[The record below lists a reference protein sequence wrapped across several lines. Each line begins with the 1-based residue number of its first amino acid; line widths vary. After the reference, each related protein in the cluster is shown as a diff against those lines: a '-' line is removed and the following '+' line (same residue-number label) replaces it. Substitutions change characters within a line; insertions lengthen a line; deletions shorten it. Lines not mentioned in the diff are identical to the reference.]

1 MARKRVLIVYG
12 SGFGSTAEIAHA
24 MAQELQELDITTEVL
39 PVQVARA
46 PYTDEAVIIGAPIRY
61 DRWLIEVR
69 DYVRKY
75 QNELSST
82 SVAYFYTCLALAK
95 QPSNSFNSPQ
105 VYDQT
110 LIKMNRN
117 VEPIM
122 IAGFSGTLQPKLMP
136 WYYRYPLKLIAIVKG
151 VEDGDYRNWDMIR
164 RWSRQVSKVV

>member
-1 MARKRVLIVYG
+1 MVRKRVLIVYG

-24 MAQELQELDITTEVL
+24 IAKELQELNITTQVL
-39 PVQVARA
+39 PVERARA
-46 PYTDEAVIIGAPIRY
+46 PYVDEAVIIGAPIRY
-61 DRWLIEVR
+61 DRWLTEVR
-69 DYVRKY
+69 SYIRKY

-82 SVAYFYTCLALAK
+82 YVAYFYTCLALVK
-95 QPSNSFNSPQ
+95 QPSSSFNSVQ

-122 IAGFSGTLQPKLMP
+122 VAGFPGTLQPKRMP
-136 WYYRYPLKLIAIVKG
+136 WYYRYPLKLIAMGKG